1 MDEVC
6 ILNVA
11 GDARVAVPNIRGSL
25 SAFIVLEQEDWFED
39 EIRFVR
45 RWLKPGMRAMDVG
58 ANVGVYTVAMARAV
72 GGSGH
77 VWAFEPTP
85 ATAECLQHSLDA
97 NEFDNVTLVRAAVS
111 ERAGSMDFSLSR
123 HAEENAAARM
133 GGVSEEVLRV
143 AAVTLDQ
150 MAADRGCTNIDLV
163 KLDVEG
169 HEFEVIRGAAA
180 FLRAN
185 SPLLMF
191 EIRTGATAVDLRV
204 LEPLADIGYGFYR
217 LLPGLLCLVPF
228 DPRDPMDDYQLNLFA
243 CKDERRRQLAD
254 HGFLAA
260 PDLARE
266 VTTAPQAWHAYARDA
281 IYAQQLVQRWPS
293 SADSAVDAG
302 STALMDGLA
311 AFAQSRDLARTL
323 AERVESL
330 WYAVGQVARAIR
342 AKDTLARRISLAR
355 LTWETGMRGA
365 AIMSLSKAV
374 NRVKAEAGDALAEPF
389 LAPSQRY
396 ERLSVDAP
404 AGEWLESAVIE
415 QYEKLRNFSS
425 VFGGTSSLAVL
436 EPLLGRP
443 YCSAEMERRRQLV
456 RMRAGLQEHPEPA
469 PVLCQCSPEN
479 LNPGFWCAGGSV
491 QSQS

>member
-11 GDARVAVPNIRGSL
+11 GDARVVVPNIRGSL

-58 ANVGVYTVAMARAV
+58 ANVGVYTVAMAKAV

-123 HAEENAAARM
+123 YAEENSVAKM
-133 GGVSEEVLRV
+133 GTVGEGVLRV
-143 AAVTLDQ
+143 ATVTLDQ

-169 HEFEVIRGAAA
+169 HEFEVIRGATE
-180 FLRAN
+180 FLRTN

-191 EIRTGATAVDLRV
+191 EIRAGTTVDLRV
-204 LEPLADIGYGFYR
+204 LKPLAELGFGFYR
-217 LLPGLLCLVPF
+217 LLPGMLCLEPF
-228 DPRDPMDDYQLNLFA
+228 DQRQAVDGYQLNLFA
-243 CKDERRRQLAD
+243 CKPERRQQLAAD
-254 HGFLAA
+254 GFLAV
-260 PDLARE
+260 PDLARA

-281 IYAQQLVQRWPS
+281 IYARQLMPRWSS
-293 SADSAVDAG
+293 SADSAADAG
-302 STALMDGLA
+302 STAQMGGLA
-311 AFAQSRDLARTL
+311 AFAQSRDPARTL

-330 WYAVGQVARAIR
+330 WYAVGQVAGAIR

-469 PVLCQCSPEN
+469 PLLCLRSPEN
-479 LNPGFWCAGGSV
+479 LNPGFWCAGGAAQP
-491 QSQS
+491 QS